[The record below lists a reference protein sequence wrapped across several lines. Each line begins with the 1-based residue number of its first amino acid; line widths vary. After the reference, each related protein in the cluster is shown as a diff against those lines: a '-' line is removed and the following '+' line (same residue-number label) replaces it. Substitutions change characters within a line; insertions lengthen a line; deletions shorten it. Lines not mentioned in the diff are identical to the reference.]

1 MTWLEWMG
9 AGGISIPVLLLAY
22 FALRRTKSAL
32 EMCLQVFLQARTER
46 EHRATMIAMA
56 AALPQGGAAARFEEG
71 QPTWL
76 FYKHSE
82 QGLRVIASREAA

>member
-32 EMCLQVFLQARTER
+32 EMCLQVFLHTRTER

-76 FYKHSE
+76 FYKYSE
-82 QGLRVIASREAA
+82 PGPRAIASREAA